1 MKEAAESIDA
11 YIAAAPASV
20 RPVLK
25 RIRATIRKAAPGA
38 TEVISYRMPAFRGRG
53 ILLYFAAFKAHI
65 GVFPPIRGDAALE
78 KTLAPYRGPKG
89 NLQFPLAE
97 PIPYDLIARIAA
109 LRMWQDAAGATNKK
123 TAPAKKRPAKRK
135 APR

>member
-1 MKEAAESIDA
+1 MSAPADIDG
-11 YIAAAPASV
+11 YIAEAPAKV
-20 RPVLK
+20 RPILK
-25 RIRATIRKAAPGA
+25 KIRATIRKAAPGA

-78 KTLAPYRGPKG
+78 KALAPYRGPKG

-97 PIPYDLIARIAA
+97 PIPYDLIARIAS
-109 LRMWQDAAGATNKK
+109 LRMWQDAAGATKKK

-135 APR
+135 TMR